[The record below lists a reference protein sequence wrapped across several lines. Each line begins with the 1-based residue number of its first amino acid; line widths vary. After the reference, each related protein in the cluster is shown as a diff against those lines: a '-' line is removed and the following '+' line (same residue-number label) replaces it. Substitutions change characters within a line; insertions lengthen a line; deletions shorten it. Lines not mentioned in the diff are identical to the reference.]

1 MQFGKF
7 KVEIILAWYR
17 NSVYSVAMLPAPR
30 SVAICLVLLFG
41 VSSRLHAQASQSPSP
56 IYYLLDHVNARI
68 PKGLL
73 GFEMG
78 TQVELVKDF
87 GDRLRV
93 KRGDLE
99 FDVDRRLLTN
109 DLSIV
114 SQAWE
119 NYRAQQ
125 EQLATKAAAAA
136 HRRQQA
142 QEQAA
147 AQRQAEQQRQAEI
160 QRQQQAAQWQ
170 AQQQPEIPWAL
181 QAVQAIQAEQT
192 RQTELQQA
200 EQQRQAGTAQ
210 LAVQAQYQQK
220 ARAAEQRASELESRL
235 NQVRADERFEYNKA
249 AEEGGNQATYYVEE
263 AFDRKIRSLQGK
275 IEDSR
280 QEKNAWQQRAWQAE
294 QH

>member
-56 IYYLLDHVNARI
+56 IYYLIGHISART

-78 TQVELVKDF
+78 TPVELVKDL

-125 EQLATKAAAAA
+125 EQLAAKTAAAAA
-136 HRRQQA
+136 QRRQQA

-160 QRQQQAAQWQ
+160 QRQQQAAQWRAVQWQ
-170 AQQQPEIPWAL
+170 AAQWRAEQQRQPEIPWAFRT
-181 QAVQAIQAEQT
+181 QQAIQERQTALEQEAEQK
-192 RQTELQQA
+192 RQATLAQIAVQQAQQANQRAQQA
-200 EQQRQAGTAQ
+200 EAEVES
-210 LAVQAQYQQK
+210 LK
-220 ARAAEQRASELESRL
+220 AHGARPGH
-235 NQVRADERFEYNKA
+235 Y
-249 AEEGGNQATYYVEE
+249 
-263 AFDRKIRSLQGK
+263 
-275 IEDSR
+275 
-280 QEKNAWQQRAWQAE
+280 
-294 QH
+294 

>member
-1 MQFGKF
+1 MLFGKF

-17 NSVYSVAMLPAPR
+17 NSAYSAAMLPAPR

-147 AQRQAEQQRQAEI
+147 AQRQAEQQRHAEI

-170 AQQQPEIPWAL
+170 AVQWQAAQWRAEQQRQPEIPWAFRT
-181 QAVQAIQAEQT
+181 QQAIQERQTTLEQEAEQK
-192 RQTELQQA
+192 RQATLAQIAVQQAQQAHQRAQQA
-200 EQQRQAGTAQ
+200 EAEVES
-210 LAVQAQYQQK
+210 LK
-220 ARAAEQRASELESRL
+220 AHGARPGH
-235 NQVRADERFEYNKA
+235 Y
-249 AEEGGNQATYYVEE
+249 
-263 AFDRKIRSLQGK
+263 
-275 IEDSR
+275 
-280 QEKNAWQQRAWQAE
+280 
-294 QH
+294 